1 MKCGMGMAR
10 LASGR
15 SNLYNA
21 SARAKARKASQ
32 IDPTRMKQLIQQG
45 PDSIGASIGEL
56 GYRSEMDLYASRMTG
71 ADAVEAALFHN
82 MDNDLAGVMRFCQ
95 GRLKALVAI
104 YVERFDYE
112 KAKTVLRA
120 VNGGTNDEI
129 IETQILPSEN
139 PRNTPWLN
147 IVRSTEGLHEAVE
160 AMAGPRWGQV
170 LGKLES
176 DATLEDMENAL
187 DMQYFSDALKAA
199 KGKDAGPRLLR
210 YLRMEI
216 DHRNIINQLRGIRME
231 MSSEK
236 RASIVIP
243 GGKID
248 ETTMRQATQSMSDEE
263 LFDSLSRSGVF
274 DSSGIEEAMSES
286 ERIGSLDP
294 YAELLS
300 HKRHA
305 ILKRFS
311 HLSPISPFPII
322 YYIERKALEV
332 RNLRLLVRGKAV
344 GLTNEVLEAHMDY

>member
-1 MKCGMGMAR
+1 MRCGIVMAR

-21 SARAKARKASQ
+21 SARAKARKASL
-32 IDPTRMKQLIQQG
+32 IDSTRMRQLVQQG
-45 PDSIGASIGEL
+45 PDSIGVSIGEL
-56 GYRSEMDLYASRMTG
+56 GYRSEMDLYASKMSG

-82 MDNDLAGVMRFCQ
+82 MDNDLASVMRFCQ
-95 GRLKALVAI
+95 GQLKSLVAI

-120 VNGGTNDEI
+120 VNGGASDEI
-129 IETQILPSEN
+129 IESQILPSEN
-139 PRNTPWLN
+139 PRNAPWLN
-147 IVRSTEGLHEAVE
+147 IVRSTEGLQEAVE
-160 AMAGPRWGQV
+160 ALSGTRWGKI
-170 LGKLES
+170 LAKLES

-210 YLRMEI
+210 YIKMEI
-216 DHRNIINQLRGIRME
+216 DHRNVINQLRGIRME
-231 MSSEK
+231 MSQGK

-248 ETTMRQATQSMSDEE
+248 PHTMRQATQSLTDEE
-263 LFDSLSRSGVF
+263 LFDSLSRGGGF
-274 DSSGIEEAMSES
+274 DSSGFEEAMAES
-286 ERIGSLDP
+286 ARINSLDP

-300 HKRHA
+300 HRRHA

-322 YYIERKALEV
+322 YYIERKALEI

-344 GLTNEVLEAHMDY
+344 GLTNEILEAHMEY